1 MVKGLDG
8 LLRHLVD
15 EIALCGVEGKT
26 CLLLLIL
33 RSAWS
38 RFSQFRWSLST
49 SLICKDLSWEL

>member
-1 MVKGLDG
+1 MVRGLDG

-26 CLLLLIL
+26 CLLL

-49 SLICKDLSWEL
+49 SLICKDLPREL